1 MREASSSSPP
11 SCISPLLMI
20 CTPSG
25 MPEMSPGDDQHRG
38 RPVQR
43 PEQRRAEEE
52 PEQGQTQDD
61 RPAP

>member
-25 MPEMSPGDDQHRG
+25 MPAM
-38 RPVQR
+38 
-43 PEQRRAEEE
+43 
-52 PEQGQTQDD
+52 T
-61 RPAP
+61 PATTSSAMVP